1 MILAWIT
8 TDTSDFLPIVN
19 QHKHWGEPLDFN
31 EREVRR
37 NRMVNAHAAQRR
49 ALAFRRFWINRSDF
63 AVKRLTP
70 AATGL
75 FEHCKFRRM

>member
-1 MILAWIT
+1 MILTWIT

-37 NRMVNAHAAQRR
+37 NRVVNAHAAQRC
-49 ALAFRRFWINRSDF
+49 ALAFRRFRINRSDF
-63 AVKRLTP
+63 AVERLAP

-75 FEHCKFRRM
+75 FEHYQFRRI